1 MADVPRQTSS
11 HPAAAI
17 VTEVLVECGVR
28 HVVTSPGSRNAPLV
42 MAMHHHPD
50 LEVHV
55 SVDERAAAHHALG
68 LALATSTPV
77 PAVCTSGTAALNHGP
92 ALAEATH
99 ARIPLLSLTAD
110 RPAEVVGR
118 GHGQSI
124 HQSQVHGL
132 HTVHSDVLD
141 ATASS
146 EETLWAKARA
156 ALNQAMHGGPGGTP
170 GGVHLNVPFP
180 EPLYDLGPVP
190 ASPQV
195 TGSLATST
203 FQDGQALPEATQ
215 HALDNGH
222 VLVVAGPNPAM
233 THGGEPNLHTDLP
246 CLAEC
251 GSGVHG
257 PLTLHGGE
265 RLLVDGMLPQALR
278 PKVVLTVGLPPMSKA
293 IRNALEG
300 LPHVHVN
307 GQGWD
312 VWGTLQGSCS
322 LDALLGTC
330 PSEVTSAWRAARDTM
345 EGIHNTHRPSWSD
358 WAAWNVLTE
367 TLSSWPRHLQPEG
380 IHLANS
386 TSTRYAQWFNLAG
399 VVGPECLIHANRG
412 VAGIDGC
419 TSTALGWHAAKTR
432 EDEAHTTWLITGDV
446 AFHYD
451 ANAMLCSPS
460 LNRAGLKIVVF
471 NNGGGGIFR
480 WLPGKTHA
488 DMFERH
494 FETPPTRTVAQ
505 LAAAMGA
512 SHGKVH
518 NGAELREGMR
528 RLADEPNLVVLEVV
542 TPNEK
547 SGEVALDYLRTF
559 QPNTSTL

>member
-11 HPAAAI
+11 HPTAAI
-17 VTEVLVECGVR
+17 VTEVLVESGVR
-28 HVVTSPGSRNAPLV
+28 HVVISPGSRNAPLV

-55 SVDERAAAHHALG
+55 SVDERAAGHHALG
-68 LALATSTPV
+68 LALATFTPV

-110 RPAEVVGR
+110 RPTDVVGR

-124 HQSQVHGL
+124 LQSQVHSL

-141 ATASS
+141 ADATS
-146 EETLWAKARA
+146 EEVLWAKARTA
-156 ALNQAMHGGPGGTP
+156 MHQAMHGGPGGTP
-170 GGVHLNVPFP
+170 GGVHLNLPFP
-180 EPLYDLGPVP
+180 EPLYDMGPVP
-190 ASPQV
+190 ATPRVGNS
-195 TGSLATST
+195 SDKSTS
-203 FQDGQALPEATQ
+203 QNGQTLPEATQ
-215 HALDNGH
+215 HALDSGR
-222 VLVVAGPNPAM
+222 VLVVAGPNPGLA
-233 THGGEPNLHTDLP
+233 HRGEPNLQTNLP

-257 PLTLHGGE
+257 PLTVHGGE
-265 RLLVDGMLPQALR
+265 RLLVAGALPESLW

-293 IRNALEG
+293 IRNALDG
-300 LPHVHVN
+300 LPHVHVD
-307 GQGWD
+307 GEGWD
-312 VWGTLQGSCS
+312 VWGMLHGSCGS
-322 LDALLGTC
+322 EALLSTC
-330 PSEVTSAWRAARDTM
+330 PSDMASAWHAAKNTM
-345 EGIHNTHRPSWSD
+345 EGLHNSHQPSWSD
-358 WAAWNVLTE
+358 WLAWDVMTE
-367 TLSSWPRHLQPEG
+367 TLSSWTRQRQPQG
-380 IHLANS
+380 VHLANS
-386 TSTRYAQWFNLAG
+386 TSARYAQWFNLAE
-399 VVGPECLIHANRG
+399 VVGPGCLIHANRG

-432 EDEAHTTWLITGDV
+432 EQKAHTTWLITGDV

-460 LNRAGLKIVVF
+460 LNREGLKIVVF

-480 WLPGKTHA
+480 WLPGKVHA

-505 LAAAMGA
+505 LADAMGA
-512 SHGKVH
+512 SHCIAHHAG
-518 NGAELREGMR
+518 ELRQGLQ
-528 RLADEPNLVVLEVV
+528 RLADEPDLAVLEVV
-542 TPNEK
+542 TPNEF
-547 SGEVALDYLRTF
+547 SGEVALDYLRAF

>member
-1 MADVPRQTSS
+1 MADIQRQTSS

-17 VTEVLVECGVR
+17 VTEVLVEFGVR

-55 SVDERAAAHHALG
+55 SLDERAAAHHALG
-68 LALATSTPV
+68 LALATFTPV

-110 RPAEVVGR
+110 RPADVVGR
-118 GHGQSI
+118 GHGQCI
-124 HQSQVHGL
+124 HQCQVHSL
-132 HTVHSDVLD
+132 HTIHSDELD
-141 ATASS
+141 ATVCGEDA
-146 EETLWAKARA
+146 LWAKART
-156 ALNQAMHGGPGGTP
+156 ALHQAMQGGPGGSP

-190 ASPQV
+190 TAPGLDEAPMRPASV
-195 TGSLATST
+195 
-203 FQDGQALPEATQ
+203 DGQALPASFQ
-215 HALDNGH
+215 RALDSGQA
-222 VLVVAGPNPAM
+222 LVVAGPNPRL
-233 THGGEPNLHTDLP
+233 THRGSQKLRTNLP

-257 PLTLHGGE
+257 PLTVFGGE
-265 RLLVDGMLPQALR
+265 RLLVNGALPKALR

-293 IRNALEG
+293 IRHALKG
-300 LPHVHVN
+300 LPHAHVD

-312 VWGTLQGSCS
+312 VWSTLQGSC
-322 LDALLGTC
+322 DPEALEATC
-330 PSEVTSAWRAARDTM
+330 PDDMASSWRKAQCTM
-345 EGIHNTHRPSWSD
+345 QSTHDSYRTEWSD
-358 WAAWNVLTE
+358 WEAWNVLTN
-367 TLSSWPRHLQPEG
+367 TLSSWPHGRGPQG

-386 TSTRYAQWFNLAG
+386 TSARYAQWFNLEAAS
-399 VVGPECLIHANRG
+399 GPGCVIHANRG

-419 TSTALGWHAAKTR
+419 TSTALGWHAAKTS
-432 EDEAHTTWLITGDV
+432 AHRAHSTWLITGDV

-460 LNRAGLKIVVF
+460 LNREGLKIVVF

-480 WLPGKTHA
+480 WLPGKTHE

-505 LAAAMGA
+505 LAVAMDA
-512 SHGKVH
+512 SHYTAH
-518 NGAELREGMR
+518 NGAQLREKLMH
-528 RLADEPNLVVLEVV
+528 LANDHGFAVLEIV
-542 TPNEK
+542 TSNES
-547 SGEVALDYLRTF
+547 SGQVAQDYLRAF
-559 QPNTSTL
+559 QSTPPSL

>member
-1 MADVPRQTSS
+1 MADVQRQTSS

-17 VTEVLVECGVR
+17 VTEVLVEFGVR

-68 LALATSTPV
+68 LALATFTPV

-110 RPAEVVGR
+110 RSADVVGR
-118 GHGQSI
+118 GHGQCI
-124 HQSQVHGL
+124 RQHQVHSL
-132 HTVHSDVLD
+132 HAVHSDELD
-141 ATASS
+141 AATCTEDA
-146 EETLWAKARA
+146 LWTKART
-156 ALNQAMHGGPGGTP
+156 ALHQAMYGGPGGTP
-170 GGVHLNVPFP
+170 GSVHLNVPFP

-190 ASPQV
+190 TAPELDDTLRMPAPRVLQ
-195 TGSLATST
+195 T
-203 FQDGQALPEATQ
+203 LPESFQ
-215 HALDNGH
+215 RALASGKA
-222 VLVVAGPNPAM
+222 LVVAGPNPGL
-233 THGGEPNLHTDLP
+233 THRGNQKLHTNLP

-251 GSGVHG
+251 GSGVYG
-257 PLTLHGGE
+257 PLTVHGGE
-265 RLLVDGMLPQALR
+265 RLLVNGVLPEALQ
-278 PKVVLTVGLPPMSKA
+278 PEVILTVGLPPMCKA
-293 IRNALEG
+293 IRRALEG
-300 LPHVHVN
+300 LPHMHVN

-312 VWGTLQGSCS
+312 VWGTLQGSCGPE
-322 LDALLGTC
+322 ALEAACPEDMASIWREAMRTMQGTHD
-330 PSEVTSAWRAARDTM
+330 S
-345 EGIHNTHRPSWSD
+345 HRTGWSD
-358 WAAWNVLTE
+358 WQAWDVLTD
-367 TLSSWPRHLQPEG
+367 TLSSWTDGRGPQG

-386 TSTRYAQWFNLAG
+386 ASARYAQWFNLEDAS
-399 VVGPECLIHANRG
+399 GPGCVIHANRG

-432 EDEAHTTWLITGDV
+432 AHRAHTTWLISGDV

-460 LNRAGLKIVVF
+460 LNREGLKIVVF

-512 SHGKVH
+512 SHRTAH
-518 NGAELREGMR
+518 NDAQLREELML
-528 RLADEPNLVVLEVV
+528 LASDSGFAVLEIV
-542 TPNEK
+542 TPNEP
-547 SGEVALDYLRTF
+547 SGQVAMDYLGAF
-559 QPNTSTL
+559 QPNPSSL

>member
-1 MADVPRQTSS
+1 MADAPRQTSS

-17 VTEVLVECGVR
+17 VTEVLVEFGVR

-68 LALATSTPV
+68 LALATFTPV

-110 RPAEVVGR
+110 RPADVVGR
-118 GHGQSI
+118 GHGQCI
-124 HQSQVHGL
+124 RQHQVHSL
-132 HTVHSDVLD
+132 HAVHSDELD
-141 ATASS
+141 AATCTEDA
-146 EETLWAKARA
+146 LWTKART
-156 ALNQAMHGGPGGTP
+156 ALHQAMHGGPGGTP

-190 ASPQV
+190 SIPPADDS
-195 TGSLATST
+195 SDTSA
-203 FQDGQALPEATQ
+203 FFDRQALPEATQ
-215 HALDNGH
+215 HALDTGR
-222 VLVVAGPNPAM
+222 VLVVAGPNPGLA
-233 THGGEPNLHTDLP
+233 HRGEPNLRTPLP

-257 PLTLHGGE
+257 PLTVHGGE
-265 RLLVDGMLPQALR
+265 RLLVDGALPEALR
-278 PKVVLTVGLPPMSKA
+278 PEVVLTVGHAPMSKA
-293 IRNALEG
+293 IRKALEG
-300 LPHVHVN
+300 LPHVHVD
-307 GQGWD
+307 GEGWD
-312 VWGTLQGSCS
+312 VWGTLQGSCGPET
-322 LDALLGTC
+322 LLSSC
-330 PSEVTSAWRAARDTM
+330 PSDVAYAWQAAKHTM
-345 EGIHNTHRPSWSD
+345 EVIHNSHKPNWSD
-358 WAAWNVLTE
+358 WRAWDVLTQ
-367 TLSSWPRHLQPEG
+367 TLASWPRHRQPGG

-386 TSTRYAQWFNLAG
+386 TSARYAQWFNLTD
-399 VVGPECLIHANRG
+399 VVGPGCLIHANRG

-432 EDEAHTTWLITGDV
+432 EHEAHTTWLITGDV

-460 LNRAGLKIVVF
+460 LNREGLKIVVF

-480 WLPGKTHA
+480 WLPGKAHA

-505 LAAAMGA
+505 LADTMGA
-512 SHGKVH
+512 SHSIAH
-518 NGAELREGMR
+518 H
-528 RLADEPNLVVLEVV
+528 ADELCEGLRTLANATGLAVLEVV
-542 TPNEK
+542 TPNEC
-547 SGEVALDYLRTF
+547 SGEVALDYLKAF
-559 QPNTSTL
+559 QPNTPTL

>member
-1 MADVPRQTSS
+1 MADAPRQTSS

-17 VTEVLVECGVR
+17 VTEVLVEFGVR

-42 MAMHHHPD
+42 MAMHHHPG

-77 PAVCTSGTAALNHGP
+77 PAICTSGTAALNHGP

-110 RPAEVVGR
+110 RPADMVGR

-124 HQSQVHGL
+124 RQSQVHTL

-141 ATASS
+141 ADAAS
-146 EETLWAKARA
+146 EEMLWAQARTA
-156 ALNQAMHGGPGGTP
+156 VQQAMFGGPGGTP

-190 ASPQV
+190 ANPGLNETHAIS
-195 TGSLATST
+195 SLHGWDELPVAIQKAMDT
-203 FQDGQALPEATQ
+203 GQA
-215 HALDNGH
+215 
-222 VLVVAGPNPAM
+222 LVVAGLNPGLVHSDKRQLF
-233 THGGEPNLHTDLP
+233 TNLP
-246 CLAEC
+246 CLVES

-257 PLTLHGGE
+257 PLTMHGGE
-265 RLLVDGMLPQALR
+265 RLLVDGEIPEALR
-278 PKVVLTVGLPPMSKA
+278 PKVILTVGLPPMSKS
-293 IRNALEG
+293 IRKALEG
-300 LPHVHVN
+300 LPHVHVD

-312 VWGTLQGSCS
+312 VWGTLKGSCGPE
-322 LDALLGTC
+322 ALLSNC
-330 PSEVTSAWRAARDTM
+330 PDNVAAAWRTARESVLSVHSTFQPD
-345 EGIHNTHRPSWSD
+345 WSD
-358 WAAWNVLTE
+358 WHAWDVLTE
-367 TLSSWPRHLQPEG
+367 TLSQWPHHRRPQG

-386 TSTRYAQWFNLAG
+386 TSARYAQWFNLAE

-432 EDEAHTTWLITGDV
+432 NQHSHATWLITGDV

-451 ANAMLCSPS
+451 ANAMMCSPS
-460 LNRAGLKIVVF
+460 LNREGLKIVVF

-480 WLPGKTHA
+480 WLPGKAHA
-488 DMFERH
+488 SMFERH
-494 FETPPTRTVAQ
+494 FETPPTRTVEQ

-512 SHGKVH
+512 THHSAHG
-518 NGAELREGMR
+518 GAELREGLR
-528 RLADEPNLVVLEVV
+528 HLAEEPGLTVLEVV
-542 TPNEK
+542 TPNEA
-547 SGEVALDYLRTF
+547 SGDVALDYLRTF
-559 QPNTSTL
+559 QSNPPTL

>member
-1 MADVPRQTSS
+1 MADVPRQTSL

-55 SVDERAAAHHALG
+55 SVDERAAGHHALG
-68 LALATSTPV
+68 LALATFAPV

-110 RPAEVVGR
+110 RPTDVVGR

-124 HQSQVHGL
+124 HQSQVHRL

-141 ATASS
+141 ADANS
-146 EETLWAKARA
+146 EESLWTKARI
-156 ALNQAMHGGPGGTP
+156 ALDKAMHGGPGGTP

-190 ASPQV
+190 ANPRV
-195 TGSLATST
+195 ENSLVTST
-203 FQDGQALPEATQ
+203 SQDRQALPEATQ
-215 HALDNGH
+215 QALDSGR
-222 VLVVAGPNPAM
+222 VLIVAGPNPGLA
-233 THGGEPNLHTDLP
+233 HCDEPILQTNLP

-251 GSGVHG
+251 GSGAHG
-257 PLTLHGGE
+257 PLTVHGGE
-265 RLLVDGMLPQALR
+265 RLLVAGALPEALR
-278 PKVVLTVGLPPMSKA
+278 PKAVLTVGLPPMSKA
-293 IRNALEG
+293 IRHALDG
-300 LPHVHVN
+300 LPHVHVD
-307 GQGWD
+307 GEGWD
-312 VWGTLQGSCS
+312 VWGTLQGSCGS
-322 LDALLGTC
+322 EALLSTC
-330 PSEVTSAWRAARDTM
+330 PLDMASAWHAAKNTM
-345 EGIHNTHRPSWSD
+345 EGIHNSHQPSWSD
-358 WAAWNVLTE
+358 WRAWDVLTE
-367 TLSSWPRHLQPEG
+367 TLESWPPHRQPGG

-386 TSTRYAQWFNLAG
+386 TSARYAQWFNLAD
-399 VVGPECLIHANRG
+399 VLGPRCLIHANRG

-432 EDEAHTTWLITGDV
+432 EHKTHTTWLITGDV

-460 LNRAGLKIVVF
+460 LNREGLKIVVF

-480 WLPGKTHA
+480 WLPGKAHA

-505 LAAAMGA
+505 LANAMGA
-512 SHGKVH
+512 SHSIAHHTDG
-518 NGAELREGMR
+518 LREGLR
-528 RLADEPNLVVLEVV
+528 RLADQPGLAVLEVV
-542 TPNEK
+542 TPSEC
-547 SGEVALDYLRTF
+547 SGEVALDYLRAF
-559 QPNTSTL
+559 QPNSPTH

>member
-17 VTEVLVECGVR
+17 VTEVLVESGVR

-55 SVDERAAAHHALG
+55 SVDERAAGHHALG
-68 LALATSTPV
+68 LALATFTPV

-110 RPAEVVGR
+110 RPTDVVGR

-124 HQSQVHGL
+124 LQSQVHSL

-141 ATASS
+141 ADATS
-146 EETLWAKARA
+146 EEALWAKARTA
-156 ALNQAMHGGPGGTP
+156 MHQAMHGGPGGTP
-170 GGVHLNVPFP
+170 GGVHLNLPFP

-190 ASPQV
+190 ATPRVDNS
-195 TGSLATST
+195 SDKSTS
-203 FQDGQALPEATQ
+203 QNGQTLPEATQ
-215 HALDNGH
+215 DALDSGR
-222 VLVVAGPNPAM
+222 VLVVAGPNPGLAYR
-233 THGGEPNLHTDLP
+233 GEPNLQTNLP

-257 PLTLHGGE
+257 PLTVHGGE
-265 RLLVDGMLPQALR
+265 RLLVAGALPESLW

-293 IRNALEG
+293 IRNALDG
-300 LPHVHVN
+300 LPHVHVD
-307 GQGWD
+307 GEGWD
-312 VWGTLQGSCS
+312 VWGMLHGSCGS
-322 LDALLGTC
+322 EALLSTC
-330 PSEVTSAWRAARDTM
+330 PSDMASAWHAAKNTM
-345 EGIHNTHRPSWSD
+345 EGLHNAHQPSWSD
-358 WAAWNVLTE
+358 WLAWDVMTE
-367 TLSSWPRHLQPEG
+367 TLSSWTRQRQPQG
-380 IHLANS
+380 VHLANS
-386 TSTRYAQWFNLAG
+386 TSARYAQWFNLAE
-399 VVGPECLIHANRG
+399 VVGPGCLIHANRG

-432 EDEAHTTWLITGDV
+432 EQKAHTTWLITGDV

-460 LNRAGLKIVVF
+460 LNREGFKIVVF

-480 WLPGKTHA
+480 WLPGKVHA

-505 LAAAMGA
+505 LADAMGA
-512 SHGKVH
+512 SHCIAHHAG
-518 NGAELREGMR
+518 ELRQGLQ
-528 RLADEPNLVVLEVV
+528 RLADEPGLAVLEVV
-542 TPNEK
+542 TPNEF
-547 SGEVALDYLRTF
+547 SGEVALDYLRAF